1 VQPCNVR
8 WKRACPK
15 HAFVDRVIVRFHAVD
30 PQDKKGE
37 NEQQPE
43 DDAKALEE
51 NTVSLLS
58 GVSTISVRLTRGT
71 SPGEAL

>member
-1 VQPCNVR
+1 M
-8 WKRACPK
+8 
-15 HAFVDRVIVRFHAVD
+15 RFHAVD